1 MKILIIT
8 IGKKHDDIIREGIEQ
23 YTKRIKNYSQIDWKI
38 IPTSDPKTEGSKIL
52 SILAPGDFCILLD
65 DEGINYS
72 SEKLAELVNE
82 RMGSSDKRLVFI
94 IGGAYGFDKKVKEK
108 GQIVWSLGKLTFP
121 HQIVRLIVAEQVY
134 RSLTII
140 KGEGYHH
147 AG

>member
-23 YTKRIKNYSQIDWKI
+23 YTKRIKNYLPIDWKV
-38 IPTSDPKTEGSKIL
+38 IPTSDPRTEGSKIL
-52 SILAPGDFCILLD
+52 TTLLPGDFCLLLD
-65 DEGINYS
+65 DEGVNYS

-82 RMGSSDKRLVFI
+82 RLGSSDKRLVFI

-108 GQIVWSLGKLTFP
+108 GHIVWSLGKLTFP
-121 HQIVRLIVAEQVY
+121 HQLVRLIVAEQIY
-134 RSLTII
+134 RALTII